1 MSDKTDKDENG
12 VDEYQWQ
19 TLKEVADNAEN
30 FSLGLKALNLCPEIE
45 AEGKK
50 WKFLG
55 IKSRNRN
62 EWYTSH
68 LANMHQGVTTV
79 AFFDQAGPEAT

>member
-1 MSDKTDKDENG
+1 MPNENYFGSKGKDENG

-30 FSLGLKALNLCPEIE
+30 FSLGLKALNLCTEIE

-50 WKFLG
+50 MEVPWNKV
-55 IKSRNRN
+55 KK
-62 EWYTSH
+62 
-68 LANMHQGVTTV
+68 QK
-79 AFFDQAGPEAT
+79 